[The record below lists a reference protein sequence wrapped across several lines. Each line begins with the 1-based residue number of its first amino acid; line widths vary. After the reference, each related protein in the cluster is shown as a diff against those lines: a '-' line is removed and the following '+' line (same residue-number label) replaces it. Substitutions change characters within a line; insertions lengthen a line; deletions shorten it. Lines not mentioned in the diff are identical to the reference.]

1 MFGAEKQKDYLEKI
15 VRKLIKT
22 QSQKVESHQKPEMRE
37 LRICTLFCIQ
47 DTIFSCLSHFLLL
60 FTKAEHMN

>member
-1 MFGAEKQKDYLEKI
+1 MFGAEKQKEYLEEI
-15 VRKLIKT
+15 VRKLTKAQT
-22 QSQKVESHQKPEMRE
+22 QKDESYQKPEMRE
-37 LRICTLFCIQ
+37 LRICILFRIQ